1 MIEQDLKPV
10 SDFWSRA
17 LCPRPHLPAGSSLAD
32 KALVLPGALPR
43 LRGRRQL
50 WFVGAQEEE
59 GPGSSLFC
67 SSLQESPL
75 WRSLRVKRHF
85 SGDFDQLLCSFPE
98 CSLCFFLGGVG
109 WGWVVCLSYRDSP
122 SPLREF
128 QISQRCKAGQF
139 CSIPNTYE
147 G

>member
-17 LCPRPHLPAGSSLAD
+17 LCPRPHLPAGSGLAD
-32 KALVLPGALPR
+32 KALVLPGALSR

-85 SGDFDQLLCSFPE
+85 SGDFDQHSAVSQNAACV
-98 CSLCFFLGGVG
+98 FFWGG
-109 WGWVVCLSYRDSP
+109 WG
-122 SPLREF
+122 
-128 QISQRCKAGQF
+128 G
-139 CSIPNTYE
+139 
-147 G
+147 GG